1 MPEVAKR
8 GKRLVMVV
16 VVVTM
21 IPAAVMTV
29 DIVKKDIVGRNMKAF
44 VDSELAQSG
53 TRIIDFKAEHDTL
66 SVVAIGRMI
75 SDAEIDEARGRMSD
89 YSLKG
94 LTLTVIQGADI
105 EGVES
110 LKATFNTRVNAA
122 NDEVVR
128 LGQQVSSLEDELN
141 SYRSYEELS
150 ESLTAE
156 VKPLFPQVQSI
167 DVAHV
172 NNGTVAIV
180 TLKKNAKLAAADRQ
194 KMHQWL
200 TARTA
205 EDLEIIVK

>member
-1 MPEVAKR
+1 M
-8 GKRLVMVV
+8 
-16 VVVTM
+16 
-21 IPAAVMTV
+21 
-29 DIVKKDIVGRNMKAF
+29 
-44 VDSELAQSG
+44 
-53 TRIIDFKAEHDTL
+53 
-66 SVVAIGRMI
+66 SVVAVGRMI
-75 SDAEIDEARGRMSD
+75 SDAEIDEARERMGD

-105 EGVES
+105 EGVEN

-128 LGQQVSSLEDELN
+128 LGQQVTLLEDELK

-150 ESLTAE
+150 TSLTAE
-156 VKPLFPQVQSI
+156 VKPLFPQVQGI

-180 TLKKNAKLAAADRQ
+180 TLRKNARLGDADRQ

-205 EDLEIIVK
+205 DEKLDLIVR